1 MKIKEIM
8 RPARTISETATVKE
22 AAKMMNKH
30 RIGSV
35 IAIDENKKKVTGIL
49 TERDVLE
56 KVTALNKLASKVKVM
71 NIMTKKV
78 ITIGPD
84 ALIDDAVYLLIQHK
98 IKKLPVVENHE
109 LLGII
114 TSTDLITNSG
124 EIGQFYVFD

>member
-1 MKIKEIM
+1 MRIKEIM
-8 RPARTISETATVKE
+8 RPARTISETATIKE
-22 AAKMMNKH
+22 AAQSMNKH
-30 RIGSV
+30 RMGSL
-35 IAIDENKKKVTGIL
+35 IAIDEKQKKVTGIL

-71 NIMTKKV
+71 DIMTKKV
-78 ITIGPD
+78 ITIGPNS
-84 ALIDDAVYLLIQHK
+84 LIDDAVYLLIQHK

-114 TSTDLITNSG
+114 TSKDLITNSG